1 MIFFENVSYQYPR
14 GPLAIRD
21 VTLEIRKGEFVGVI
35 GHSGAGKTTMA
46 KLAVGLLKPTRGRV
60 LVDGADTA
68 KTPVSELARKV
79 GYVYQN
85 PDMMLFASSIL
96 EEVSFALRNLGYPE
110 GEIEERVLKALR
122 AVDLNKPL
130 TASPHA
136 LSFGEKHRLAIACV
150 LAVEPDYIILD
161 EPTTGLDYHRCLL
174 LFEVLKKLHQ
184 AGRTVIVITH
194 DLDLLARF
202 STRVIVLERGTVV
215 RDGTPR
221 EVLGDIEFLSEHS
234 FIPTHLLMLAK
245 KTRSDELTPEGIARA
260 VAAHLRGLP
269 ELDSPAQSQT
279 AGPTP

>member
-1 MIFFENVSYQYPR
+1 MIVFEKVSYQYPR

-21 VTLEIRKGEFVGVI
+21 VTLEIKKGEFVGVI

-46 KLAVGLLKPTRGRV
+46 KLAVGLLKPTKGRV
-60 LVDGADTA
+60 LVEGMDTA

-110 GEIEERVLKALR
+110 SEIEERVLRALR

-130 TASPHA
+130 SASPHA

-161 EPTTGLDYHRCLL
+161 EPTTGLDYYRCLL
-174 LFEVLKKLHQ
+174 LFEVLRKLHQ

-202 STRVIVLERGTVV
+202 STRVIVLERGTVI
-215 RDGTPR
+215 RDGKPR
-221 EVLGDIEFLSEHS
+221 EVLGDVEFLSEHG
-234 FIPTHLLMLAK
+234 FVPTHLLQLARR
-245 KTRSDELTPEGIARA
+245 TGSEDLTPEGVARA
-260 VAAHLRGLP
+260 VAARLIRRQA
-269 ELDSPAQSQT
+269 SA
-279 AGPTP
+279 